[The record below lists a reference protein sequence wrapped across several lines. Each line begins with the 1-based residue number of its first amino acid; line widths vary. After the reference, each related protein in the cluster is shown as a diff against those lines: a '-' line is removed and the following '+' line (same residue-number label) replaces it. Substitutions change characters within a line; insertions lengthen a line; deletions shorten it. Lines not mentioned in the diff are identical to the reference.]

1 MKITGS
7 KGLNAPSSAALR
19 RAGGSG
25 FALGGAG
32 GAPAASETSVALG
45 VSALGSLD
53 ALIALQEVEGP
64 LGRRRRA
71 IGRAG
76 RLLDELDGLKLA
88 LLDGDVD
95 EGGLQ
100 RLSDAVRE
108 QREATS
114 DPRLEA
120 LLDQIEARAAVELAK
135 LETALR
141 AA

>member
-1 MKITGS
+1 MKITS
-7 KGLNAPSSAALR
+7 TKGLNAPGSAAPR
-19 RAGGSG
+19 RAAGSG
-25 FALGGAG
+25 FALGAAG
-32 GAPAASETSVALG
+32 GAAAASETSVALG

-53 ALIALQEVEGP
+53 ALIALQEVDGP

-71 IGRAG
+71 IGRAN
-76 RLLDELDGLKLA
+76 RLLDELDDLKLS

-95 EGGLQ
+95 EGGLR

-135 LETALR
+135 LETALK

>member
-1 MKITGS
+1 MKITGPNS
-7 KGLNAPSSAALR
+7 SNAPTIASR
-19 RAGGSG
+19 RAAGPG
-25 FALGGAG
+25 FALGSAG
-32 GAPAASETSVALG
+32 GASGAAETSVALG
-45 VSALGSLD
+45 VSALGSLE
-53 ALIALQEVEGP
+53 ALIALQEVDGP

-76 RLLDELDGLKLA
+76 RLLDELEGLKLA
-88 LLDGDVD
+88 LLDGDIGED
-95 EGGLQ
+95 GLR

-120 LLDQIEARAAVELAK
+120 VLDQIEARAAVELAK
-135 LETALR
+135 LETALK

>member
-7 KGLNAPSSAALR
+7 NSLGGAAPAQRKA
-19 RAGGSG
+19 AGGG
-25 FALGGAG
+25 FALGQAG
-32 GAPAASETSVALG
+32 GAAGARESSVALG
-45 VSALGSLD
+45 VSSLGSID
-53 ALIALQEVEGP
+53 ALIALQEIDGP

-76 RLLDELDGLKLA
+76 RLLDELDGLKLS
-88 LLDGDVD
+88 LLDGEVD
-95 EGGLQ
+95 DAGLR
-100 RLSDAVRE
+100 RLTAAVRE

-120 LLDQIEARAAVELAK
+120 VLDQIEARAAVELAK
-135 LETALR
+135 LETALK